1 MPMKLRLYITTCML
15 ACALAASAQIS
26 PQGGTRGDGGAS
38 SPLRGDRGG
47 LRLFSAEMYE
57 VATHQQSV
65 VMHFLERYFQS
76 LQRQDQG
83 MIQTR
88 LSDDKVFFRQGSI
101 RDLSAVSDTMP
112 FTMSLVDRHYEVSWM
127 RNSSPFVSIV
137 FPAQYDLLFGMNQE
151 QAQRSLKD
159 SILAAPH
166 SPLVRQG
173 GMERQQLLPPSGEA
187 GWGLDSIYSTV
198 PEIFELESLNNA
210 TYYYKEGTDYIPV
223 FDEQHLSYSA
233 ANLFHA
239 LIPDRDYR
247 MHVEQ
252 SVYGMQTVSYMLYLS
267 QWLNYCAYWNME
279 VFFAVEEEREDGMLC
294 LIIARNSEFSF
305 NHLLSVV
312 VPDKFITDPNAVL
325 KARITPYIPT
335 HNVRNIYQQS
345 TTNRK
350 KKRW

>member
-1 MPMKLRLYITTCML
+1 MKVRCLLCLLLLIGSLCV
-15 ACALAASAQIS
+15 SAQ
-26 PQGGTRGDGGAS
+26 Q
-38 SPLRGDRGG
+38 
-47 LRLFSAEMYE
+47 LRLFSTETFG
-57 VATHQQSV
+57 VATHQQAV
-65 VMHFLERYFQS
+65 VMHFLERYFNDIRT
-76 LQRQDQG
+76 LDQG

-88 LSDDKVFFRQGSI
+88 LSDDKVFFRKGTI
-101 RDLSAVSDTMP
+101 RDLSAVNDTMP
-112 FTMSLVDRHYEVSWM
+112 FSMSLVDRHYEVSWS
-127 RNSSPFVSIV
+127 RNGAPFVAIA

-151 QAQRSLKD
+151 QAQKSLKD
-159 SILAAPH
+159 SI
-166 SPLVRQG
+166 VYNGQ
-173 GMERQQLLPPSGEA
+173 PSTFHFQPSTFNLINVDGEI
-187 GWGLDSIYSTV
+187 WSTK
-198 PEIFELESLNNA
+198 PESFELESLNNA
-210 TYYYKEGTDYIPV
+210 TYYYMMNPDPSAVDGDTLCIPV
-223 FDEQHLSYSA
+223 FDDKHMSYSA
-233 ANLFHA
+233 ANLFHG
-239 LIPDRDYR
+239 LIADMDYR

-252 SVYGMQTVSYMLYLS
+252 SVYGMQTVSYTLMLS
-267 QWLNYCAYWNME
+267 QWLNYCAYWDME